1 MEACFKMTNVKLEQL
16 TDIDIFL
23 MYEKGLRGRISQAIH
38 QYAKANNKYMS
49 NYNSQQLSSF
59 LMYLDA
65 KNLYGQAMRK
75 KLSYAGFMW
84 ANNLNK
90 YTSHF
95 IKSYNENSVL
105 GYIIEVDIKYPK
117 HLKELHRDL
126 PFLPVKENKLL
137 TTLEDE
143 KIM

>member
-16 TDIDIFL
+16 TDIDVFL

-75 KLSYAGFMW
+75 KLSDAGFMW
-84 ANNLNK
+84 ANNLKINIQVI
-90 YTSHF
+90 S
-95 IKSYNENSVL
+95 
-105 GYIIEVDIKYPK
+105 
-117 HLKELHRDL
+117 LKAIM
-126 PFLPVKENKLL
+126 
-137 TTLEDE
+137 
-143 KIM
+143 KIVS